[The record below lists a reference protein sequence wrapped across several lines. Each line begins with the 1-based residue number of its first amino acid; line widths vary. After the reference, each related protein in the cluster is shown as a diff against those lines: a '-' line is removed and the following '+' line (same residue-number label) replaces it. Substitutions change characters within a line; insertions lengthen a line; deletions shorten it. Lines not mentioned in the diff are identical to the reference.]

1 MHIKWK
7 SISARVCIEFLIMLV
22 TYIIYTYRGS
32 DSTSAV
38 TELIEF
44 SDSILTLQFRMAT
57 SCDGDSNSGR
67 SLAILEVSKD
77 DGSNWDQVS
86 SDNFI
91 CQNH

>member
-1 MHIKWK
+1 
-7 SISARVCIEFLIMLV
+7 MLV

-57 SCDGDSNSGR
+57 SCDDDSNSGR

-91 CQNH
+91 CQND